1 MKKGFTL
8 IETLVVIA
16 ILTVLFG
23 VVLKAFYTQSRT
35 ASAERDAQSVLTL
48 LQRARN
54 QSLASIDNSSFGV
67 RFTASSS
74 SFFKGTSY
82 SAAATQEISSMGAGI
97 VLTTALTGGV
107 TQLYFNR
114 LSGEPSAT
122 GTITITPSALGTT
135 SAKVI
140 IIRGTGLAE
149 IQ

>member
-1 MKKGFTL
+1 M

-16 ILTVLFG
+16 ILVVLFG
-23 VVLKAFYTQSRT
+23 VTIKAFYDQSRS
-35 ASAERDAQSVLTL
+35 ASAERDVQNVLTQ
-48 LQRARN
+48 LQKARN

-74 SFFKGTSY
+74 SFFKGISY
-82 SAAATQEISSMGAGI
+82 SATGTQEVASMGSGI

-107 TQLYFNR
+107 TQLYFSR